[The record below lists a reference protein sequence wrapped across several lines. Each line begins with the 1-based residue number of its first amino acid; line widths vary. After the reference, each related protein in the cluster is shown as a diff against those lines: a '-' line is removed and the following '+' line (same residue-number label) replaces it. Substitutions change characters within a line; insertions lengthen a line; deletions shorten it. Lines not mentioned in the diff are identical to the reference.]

1 MACAD
6 VTKDQVARRDWY
18 ICRGSPD
25 RLGETPLSETKSA
38 AGTLGDGRFRASFVA
53 THRLGVGQGRVS
65 NLLMRDGV
73 TTTPAVVTCKVAKVA
88 IGGAGRVLV
97 CRASR
102 APAVGADDARSAVL
116 TGRILLK
123 TGNQGR
129 YQLRRGGLCRLINR
143 IQRSTG
149 LTGCSRQTCRLR
161 VSTR

>member
-1 MACAD
+1 MACTE

-18 ICRGSPD
+18 ICRGSPY
-25 RLGETPLSETKSA
+25 RLGETPLSVTKSA
-38 AGTLGDGRFRASFVA
+38 AGTFGDGRFRAPFVA

-102 APAVGADDARSAVL
+102 APAVGADDARSAVQ
-116 TGRILLK
+116 
-123 TGNQGR
+123 TGNTQSK
-129 YQLRRGGLCRLINR
+129 LLIVV
-143 IQRSTG
+143 
-149 LTGCSRQTCRLR
+149 GCSRHTCRLR
-161 VSTR
+161 VNTRRHPYGASAR